1 MVDVEL
7 ARTLFNEKK
16 YDECKV
22 LLKNEEHNE
31 DPLIQYILASIANL
45 DKDYKNAFIH
55 FMNAASKGHNEA
67 ERALGIYYYQGFGC
81 IKDTRK
87 GMYWVKKAIKDGN
100 VRAYCTLAHVYMN
113 GIGVKPDLERGF
125 KLYKCAADLGDEH
138 ALEHLEECYRKGIG
152 TEIDTVQAD
161 EIKARLT
168 K

>member
-22 LLKNEEHNE
+22 LLKDEKHNE

-45 DKDYKNAFIH
+45 DKDYKVAFIH

-81 IKDTRK
+81 IKDTKK

-113 GIGVKPDLERGF
+113 GIGVK
-125 KLYKCAADLGDEH
+125 LYKCAADLGDEH

-152 TEIDTVQAD
+152 TDIDIIKAD